1 MTMINEDQWISTDAR
16 TKKLVIRFWVK
27 GFPKQFFIST
37 GLKDGKRNREI
48 VRSKRDAIATDIA
61 LERFDSTL
69 ISYNFSPAGRD
80 NKVQVIEEA
89 KPKYQY
95 NILDL
100 WHKFT
105 DFQETQ
111 LEQTTILGRY
121 VYIKKYCNRLPTL
134 SLDEAS
140 GIRDWLVKNAGNFTA
155 RLILDYFSNCC
166 RWAVDSRLIYD
177 NPFEN
182 LTLKKRRTKVTNE
195 SDYRA
200 FTLEQR
206 DVIIESFENHDLYSH
221 YTALVKFLFW
231 TGCRPGEAFALSWDD
246 ISTDCC
252 KISIDKSCNKYKIL
266 KSTKN
271 NRKRIFPTVQGSK
284 LQRLLLSLRAENNS
298 SLIFQSK
305 SGLPMTSD
313 LFKPA
318 WTGYSTKQNG
328 TTYRYMGVVHELATQ
343 GLLPYLKPYATRHTF
358 ATWAISN
365 KVSPDKVALWIGDS
379 VETVLRFYCH
389 PNVVEADCPD
399 F

>member
-1 MTMINEDQWISTDAR
+1 MDTYDKWISSDAR

-37 GLKDGKRNREI
+37 GLKDTKRNREI
-48 VRSKRDAIATDIA
+48 VRSKRDAIANDIA
-61 LERFDSTL
+61 LERFDPSLT
-69 ISYNFSPAGRD
+69 SYEFSPAGKD
-80 NKVQVIEEA
+80 NKVHAVAEV

-95 NILDL
+95 NILEL

-121 VYIKKYCNRLPTL
+121 IYIKNYCDRLPVL
-134 SLDEAS
+134 ALDEAS
-140 GIRDWLVKNAGNFTA
+140 TIRDWLVKNSGNFTA
-155 RLILDYFSNCC
+155 RLILIYFNNCC
-166 RWAVDSRLIYD
+166 EWAVDSRLIPD
-177 NPFEN
+177 NPFKKLILN
-182 LTLKKRRTKVTNE
+182 KRRTKVEE

-206 DVIIESFENHDLYSH
+206 DTIIKTFENHRLYSH
-221 YTALVKFLFW
+221 YTAIVKFLFW

-246 ISTDCC
+246 VSTDCC
-252 KISIDKSCNKYKIL
+252 KISIAKSCNKYKIL

-271 NRKRIFPTVQGSK
+271 NRKRIFPTSEGSK
-284 LQRLLLSLRAENNS
+284 LQELLLTLRSEKTS
-298 SLIFQSK
+298 SLIFRS
-305 SGLPMTSD
+305 STGLPITSD

-328 TTYRYMGVVHELATQ
+328 KTYRYMGVVQELATQ
-343 GLLPYLKPYATRHTF
+343 GLVPYLKPYATRHTF
-358 ATWAISN
+358 ATWAISTG
-365 KVSPDKVALWIGDS
+365 VSPDKVALWIGDT

-389 PNVVEADCPD
+389 PNVVEAECPD